1 MPQDRNIFEGSPDSF
16 GWLRRPELDRLEGL
30 AWETPAGN
38 VMFHRRDA
46 GALRVRRNDRSA
58 AVQPSLTSEHFVS
71 QTTLTAMVLHAA
83 RISAPAIEAIT
94 LRFAKPNRDGI
105 NWTLA
110 DFVHGLADYGS
121 AREAIIEAVSIYRLF
136 WIMVPDGDV
145 RDQQDARSL
154 TTEELSRL
162 LAQSRSPAERDKF
175 SQDTTMD
182 CSGDAS
188 SYPARV
194 QAPPFAGS
202 QFAAETRKTI
212 NIFVHAIGSLLK
224 GAAKRR

>member
-16 GWLRRPELDRLEGL
+16 GWLRRPELDRPEGL

-110 DFVHGLADYGS
+110 DFVHGLADYDS
-121 AREAIIEAVSIYRLF
+121 ARAAIIEAVSIYRLF
-136 WIMVPDGDV
+136 WIMVPDGDS
-145 RDQQDARSL
+145 RDQDARPL
-154 TTEELSRL
+154 ATKGLSRL
-162 LAQSRSPAERDKF
+162 LAQSLWGTMERENLPR
-175 SQDTTMD
+175 DTTA
-182 CSGDAS
+182 SGLCAS
-188 SYPARV
+188 SCAARM
-194 QAPPFAGS
+194 QALFFTGS
-202 QFAAETRKTI
+202 QFTPEMPRPIMSVLSTLW
-212 NIFVHAIGSLLK
+212 SLW
-224 GAAKRR
+224 KRVARRP